1 MRSRSPS
8 LGPGAGAGK
17 KDNPGENGT
26 DKGNLRVVVISNL
39 SKNIA
44 ETHLRN
50 IFSNYG
56 DIRKLDLPLHQ
67 KCEIMAVRR
76 SILLLLKH

>member
-1 MRSRSPS
+1 MRSNSVMSDAEMRSRSPS
-8 LGPGAGAGK
+8 PGAGK
-17 KDNPGENGT
+17 KDHAGENGT
-26 DKGNLRVVVISNL
+26 GKGNSRIIVISNL

-44 ETHLRN
+44 EVHLRH

-67 KCEIMAVRR
+67 KCESSYQR
-76 SILLLLKH
+76 